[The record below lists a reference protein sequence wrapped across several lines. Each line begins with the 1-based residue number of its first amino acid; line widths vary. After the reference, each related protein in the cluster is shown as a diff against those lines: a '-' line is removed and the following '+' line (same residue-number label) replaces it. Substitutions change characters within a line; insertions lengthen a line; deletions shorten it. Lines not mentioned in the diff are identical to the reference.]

1 MARSTSSSDPRAGAR
16 YDRTAE
22 NERRA
27 RLVGIGA
34 VAVLGVLVGLLGWA
48 LGPAIGWWGPLLGLV
63 VGAALAGAAH
73 LSADA
78 IVLRTVGADPV
89 AERDQPRLH
98 NLVEGLCVA
107 TGLPAPRLL
116 VLDDPGANAL
126 VVGRTPDRAALV
138 VTTGLLER
146 CSRVELEGVL
156 ARQLLLVKQRDS
168 LLATVAATTI
178 AGPLLLAELAER
190 RSAALGRVA
199 SVPAAAAAPVARR
212 LLPVVL
218 GDHREVLADLAALD
232 VTRYP
237 PGLIGA
243 LEHVAARPDVAAGL
257 GATANLWVATP
268 VEPGPRTLYHPPP
281 LDERLAVLREL

>member
-1 MARSTSSSDPRAGAR
+1 MARSTSSSDPRADAR
-16 YDRTAE
+16 HDRTAD
-22 NERRA
+22 NQRRA
-27 RLVGIGA
+27 RLVGVGA
-34 VAVLGVLVGLLGWA
+34 VVVLGLVVGLLGWA

-78 IVLRTVGADPV
+78 IVLRTVGARP
-89 AERDQPRLH
+89 APEREQPRLH

-126 VVGRTPDRAALV
+126 VVGRTPRHAALV

-156 ARQLLLVKQRDS
+156 ARQLVLVKQRDS

-178 AGPLLLAELAER
+178 AGPSLLAELAAR
-190 RSAALGRVA
+190 RGGVLASVAA
-199 SVPAAAAAPVARR
+199 VPAAVVAPLARR
-212 LLPVVL
+212 LLPAVL
-218 GDHREVLADLAALD
+218 AEHREVLADLAAID

-237 PGLIGA
+237 PALIGA
-243 LEHVAARPDVAAGL
+243 LEHVAAAPLVAGGL
-257 GATANLWVATP
+257 RATAHLWVAPP
-268 VEPGPRTLYHPPP
+268 VAPGPRSLYLPPP
-281 LDERLAVLREL
+281 LDERIAVLREL